1 MELNQFFSSPG
12 VVRRLL
18 TSSNVKEFLTGKKLS
33 DCVLETWDLHQK
45 MPVKYE
51 KQD

>member
-1 MELNQFFSSPG
+1 MNQFFSSPG

-18 TSSNVKEFLTGKKLS
+18 TSSNVKELLTGEKLS
-33 DCVLETWDLHQK
+33 DCVPETWDLHQK
-45 MPVKYE
+45 MLVKYE